1 MEYRW
6 YKNGRMVTKS
16 GDINMNTVY
25 DVAQEYYDD
34 HIDTSHHKG
43 DLDLYDSHITSLGK
57 LETVEEDL
65 DLYNTKITSLGKLET
80 VGGYLDITKTKV
92 TSLGNLRSVRG
103 DLYIIETNLTSL
115 GKLEHVG
122 GRIVCNVGTTAHK
135 LFMDSV
141 FKKQVNGL

>member
-1 MEYRW
+1 MT
-6 YKNGRMVTKS
+6 VKS
-16 GDINMNTVY
+16 YDKDHERVY

-34 HIDTSHHKG
+34 HIDNFHHKG
-43 DLDLYDSHITSLGK
+43 SLDLYDSHITSLGM
-57 LETVEEDL
+57 LESVEENL
-65 DLYNTKITSLGKLET
+65 DLYNTKITSLGNLET

-141 FKKQVNGL
+141 FKKQVYGM